1 MCTNSEPRHY
11 GAWDGP
17 IRECTRCYSFHAC
30 VTFAVNQGTGVC
42 GKQSTHSADL
52 LMSCPAM
59 KFWITLVAH
68 PDKRIDPGP
77 CGVMFQR
84 LHMIAWSCIGQGW
97 FQDHQGLLI
106 HLKNSP
112 IQLLKR
118 RLQHGWRALACA
130 TAAERQ
136 SMQGLAQAD
145 VSFTLA
151 AFQRLSPKEQGYMRY
166 ALNGSF
172 YTNEKL
178 IHSGI
183 VNDKKCIWCEADD
196 SGWHRHW
203 QCQRHAD
210 LVAQLPDSLRACF
223 QDLPPCTVN
232 HAWLI
237 EPTNLLPYWKL
248 LSELPDKSRQCHPHW
263 LSGCTHIHRWKQ
275 VVSQWHRTASSNMGV
290 CCCGPTRWRFR
301 QTCSRLCPRP
311 YSNCFV
317 CRDLGGYRSIW
328 MGIGDFHTCNPLG
341 W

>member
-1 MCTNSEPRHY
+1 MLQLSCLCDIRSEPGYWCLWQTVNAFR
-11 GAWDGP
+11 
-17 IRECTRCYSFHAC
+17 R
-30 VTFAVNQGTGVC
+30 FADELPSHEVL
-42 GKQSTHSADL
+42 DY
-52 LMSCPAM
+52 M
-59 KFWITLVAH
+59 VAH

-77 CGVMFQR
+77 CRVMLQR
-84 LHMIAWSCIGQGW
+84 LHMIAWSWIGQGW

-130 TAAERQ
+130 TAAERK

-151 AFQRLSPKEQGYMRY
+151 AFQRWAQRSKGTWDTPSKAVSTPTRSLS
-166 ALNGSF
+166 
-172 YTNEKL
+172 
-178 IHSGI
+178 I
-183 VNDKKCIWCEADD
+183 VVLWMTKMHLVWSRRLRLAQTLAM
-196 SGWHRHW
+196 ST
-203 QCQRHAD
+203 QCRPCSPATRQF
-210 LVAQLPDSLRACF
+210 ACLF

-248 LSELPDKSRQCHPHW
+248 LFELPDKSRQCHPHW
-263 LSGCTHIHRWKQ
+263 LFFCTHIHRWKRM
-275 VVSQWHRTASSNMGV
+275 VSQWHRTASSNMGV

-301 QTCSRLCPRP
+301 QTCSRLCPRS

-317 CRDLGGYRSIW
+317 CRDLGRYRSIG
-328 MGIGDFHTCNPLG
+328 MGIGDFHTRNPLC